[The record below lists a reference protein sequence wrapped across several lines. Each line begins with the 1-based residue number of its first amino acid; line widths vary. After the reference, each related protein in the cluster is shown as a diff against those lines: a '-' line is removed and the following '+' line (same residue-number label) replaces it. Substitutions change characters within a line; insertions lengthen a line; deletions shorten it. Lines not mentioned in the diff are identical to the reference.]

1 MKGKNMKE
9 MKSLVKLNNIIKLIL
24 LTITIV
30 ICCSI
35 SIYLQKREI
44 SNIKINDKEF
54 ESEYGKITV
63 YLNGAV
69 NTPGI
74 YNFNE
79 GIRLEEALSI
89 IGGVKLE
96 ADISK
101 VNLAKVLY
109 DCEKIVIPYLQEQ
122 QIEIN
127 NNDKQSDSETVNINE
142 ANENELMTLSGI
154 GEITAK
160 KIIEYR
166 KNGSFE
172 VIDDIKKVPGIGES
186 KFDKIKDKIAVE

>member
-1 MKGKNMKE
+1 MKE